1 VYAKNNFLVHSAKLF
16 MNRTKIEQIN
26 KTKEQKTKESLV
38 NEKEFLFFVL

>member
-1 VYAKNNFLVHSAKLF
+1 VYAKNNFLVHSAKLL